1 MPATSEVLR
10 ERVGL
15 ILVLTLNRPAMHNA
29 VTSSMATLIG
39 EALVD
44 ADRDPDVRA
53 VVLTGAGTGPKQ
65 TFCSGGDLG
74 AIRRG
79 ESIHSATHPEWGFA
93 GCRRN
98 LIGKPM
104 IAAVNGAAIGG
115 GFEIVLACDI
125 VVAAEDAWFCLPEG
139 RHGFA
144 ANPGGPYRLAH
155 QIAPAIAREY
165 LLTGRRLSAYDAARF
180 GLVNHLVPV
189 DDVRACAL
197 RLAEQICTAAPL
209 ATTASKRVA
218 THPVG
223 EWAAVGYDERDVWAW
238 WESEFRG

>member
-1 MPATSEVLR
+1 MAADGEVLR
-10 ERVGL
+10 ERVGTAL
-15 ILVLTLNRPAMHNA
+15 MLTLNRPQMHNA
-29 VTSSMATLIG
+29 VTGSMATFIG

-44 ADRDPDVRA
+44 ADRDPGVRA
-53 VVLTGAGTGPKQ
+53 VVLTGAGTGPSQ

-79 ESIHSATHPEWGFA
+79 ESIHSTIHPEWGFA

-98 LIGKPM
+98 LISKPM

-125 VVAAEDAWFCLPEG
+125 VVAAQQAWFCLPEG
-139 RHGFA
+139 KHGFA

-155 QIAPAIAREY
+155 QIAPAVALEY
-165 LLTGRRLSAYDAARF
+165 VLTGRRLSAADAARL
-180 GLVNHLVPV
+180 GLVNHVVPV
-189 DDVRACAL
+189 EEVRDCAL
-197 RLAEQICTAAPL
+197 RLAERIGAMAPL
-209 ATTASKRVA
+209 ATAATKRVA

-223 EWAAVGYDERDVWAW
+223 EWAAIGYDEQQIWASW
-238 WESEFRG
+238 QDELRA